1 MSECPICFHPVADT
15 GVICHKCTGHLRR
28 DLERLAS
35 RILDLQQTLIRQ
47 DRIDDP
53 GGHAAE
59 QPLMF
64 SYAASDLDWVAVNTL
79 TTWTRDVEE
88 QRGITMPVSIDLE
101 RPVGPA
107 CRGCQHETCLAILRR
122 PAEVPIEARCA
133 LWLSTQVDWLRHR
146 EYAEQVYG
154 ELSYCCA
161 TVTRAVDRPAPR
173 QYVGPCDVCGKDM
186 YAARN
191 SGIVKCR
198 PCDLEYDV
206 ADRRAWLLEQADD
219 QLVHAGLLA
228 RALSD
233 LGEPIKP
240 ERIRQWASRG
250 LLSPKAHDAAGR
262 PLYAVREVRDLL
274 RNMQLRRQLD
284 TAVRR
289 AKTA

>member
-1 MSECPICFHPVADT
+1 MTDCPICFHPVADT

-35 RILDLQQTLIRQ
+35 RIIDLQQTITRQ
-47 DRIDDP
+47 DRIGDP
-53 GGHAAE
+53 GPSAE
-59 QPLMF
+59 TPLVF
-64 SYAASDLDWVAVNTL
+64 SYAASDVLEVAVNTL
-79 TTWTRDVEE
+79 TTWVRDIEE
-88 QRGITMPVSIDLE
+88 QRGITMPLTLE
-101 RPVGPA
+101 PARPVGPV
-107 CRGCQHETCLAILRR
+107 CRGCQHETCVEILRQ
-122 PAEVPIEARCA
+122 PARIPIEARCA

-146 EYAEQVYG
+146 DYAEEVYG
-154 ELSYCCA
+154 ELAYTCSA
-161 TVTRAVDRPAPR
+161 VTHAVDRPVPR

-191 SGIVKCR
+191 AGVVKCR

-206 ADRRAWLLEQADD
+206 ADRREWLLEQADD

-233 LGEPIKP
+233 LGEPIKS

-250 LLSPKAHDAAGR
+250 LLTAKAHDAAGR
-262 PLYAVREVRDLL
+262 PLYAVRDVRDLL

-284 TAVRR
+284 AAVRR
-289 AKTA
+289 AKPA